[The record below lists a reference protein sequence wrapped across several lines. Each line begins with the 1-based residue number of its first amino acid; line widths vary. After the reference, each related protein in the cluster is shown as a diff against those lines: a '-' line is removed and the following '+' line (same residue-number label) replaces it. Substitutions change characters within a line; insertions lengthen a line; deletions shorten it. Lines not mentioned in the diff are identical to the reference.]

1 MTPLLSVQGLSID
14 YRTAAGWSR
23 AVSDVTLEIAP
34 GEGFGLVGES
44 GSGKSTTARAIC
56 GLISPLAGK
65 VLFEGRPLTPRV
77 RSRDGADLRDIQY
90 IFQNPDAS
98 LNPRQTVAQVLERPL
113 AMFHGLTGPEAR
125 QRAGAA
131 LAEVELEPDDLGR
144 GPAQLS
150 GGQRQRIAIARAL
163 LAEPKVL
170 LCDEELSALDVSVQ
184 ARIIDLLVRVRA
196 ERRMAMLFISHDLAV
211 VRRLSDRVAVMQA
224 GRIVE
229 TGPTETVFARPTPN
243 PCWRR

>member
-23 AVSDVTLEIAP
+23 AVPDVTLQIAP
-34 GEGFGLVGES
+34 SGLVGES

-65 VLFEGRPLTPRV
+65 VLFQGRPLTTRL

-113 AMFHGLTGPEAR
+113 AVFDGLTGPEAR
-125 QRAGAA
+125 QRAGTA
-131 LAEVELEPDDLGR
+131 
-144 GPAQLS
+144 
-150 GGQRQRIAIARAL
+150 
-163 LAEPKVL
+163 
-170 LCDEELSALDVSVQ
+170 
-184 ARIIDLLVRVRA
+184 
-196 ERRMAMLFISHDLAV
+196 MA
-211 VRRLSDRVAVMQA
+211 
-224 GRIVE
+224 
-229 TGPTETVFARPTPN
+229 
-243 PCWRR
+243 